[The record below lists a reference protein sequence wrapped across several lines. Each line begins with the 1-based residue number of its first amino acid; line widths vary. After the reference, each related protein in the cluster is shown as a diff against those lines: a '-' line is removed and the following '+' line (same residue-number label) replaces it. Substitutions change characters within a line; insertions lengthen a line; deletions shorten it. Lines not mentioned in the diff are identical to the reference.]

1 MPAASLWRTAL
12 TLGLVSAVG
21 PLAIDA
27 YLPALPTIA
36 RSLGTDVAAVQ
47 ATLGIYFL
55 CFGLAQMVY
64 GPWADASGR
73 KTPLTVGLVIFAVG
87 SLACAL
93 APTVG
98 ALIAARAVQAFGAAA
113 VMVIPRAII
122 RDRHTGAEATRL
134 MALIMLVISVSP
146 MLAPLLGAGLIAVAG
161 WRAIFVAL
169 LVATVLSLMLSRIA
183 LPETLAPADRRPV
196 RVASLLSGARR
207 LLTDRGFMALTL
219 VGGFGMASF
228 FVFPANAAFVYTGF
242 YGLSETG
249 FSLAFAINALGFF
262 AASQAAGPIGARIG
276 MPRLV
281 RMGVTGFAATVVA
294 LAATALAIPLPLWLL
309 VAFLFVANAFLG
321 VVIPSAMVMALE
333 EAGDIAGLA
342 SSLGGTLQM
351 VVGTLM
357 IAVTAP
363 FFDGTALPLVASIA
377 LCGALAFAALF
388 LAPKSVPIPAA
399 QP

>member
-1 MPAASLWRTAL
+1 MPAAPLWRTAL

-36 RSLGTDVAAVQ
+36 QGLGTDVSAVQ
-47 ATLGIYFL
+47 ATLGVYFL

-64 GPWADASGR
+64 GPWADAAGR
-73 KTPLTVGLVIFAVG
+73 KAPLTAGLVLFGFG
-87 SLACAL
+87 SVACAL

-98 ALIAARAVQAFGAAA
+98 LLIAARAAQACGAAA
-113 VMVIPRAII
+113 VMVIPRAIV

-169 LVATVLSLMLSRIA
+169 AAATLLSLLLSRLA
-183 LPETLAPADRRPV
+183 LPETLPPEARRPV
-196 RVASLLSGARR
+196 RLASLLSGSRR
-207 LLTDRGFMALTL
+207 LLADRGFMALTL

-228 FVFPANAAFVYTGF
+228 FVFLANAAFVYTEY

-281 RMGVTGFAATVVA
+281 AVGVTGFAVTVIALLAVA
-294 LAATALAIPLPLWLL
+294 LLVPLPLWLL
-309 VAFLFVANAFLG
+309 IAFLFVGNAFLG

-351 VVGTLM
+351 VIGTAM
-357 IAVTAP
+357 IAAAAP
-363 FFDGTALPLVASIA
+363 FFDGTPTPLVASIA
-377 LCGALAFAALF
+377 LCGALAFGALF
-388 LAPKSVPIPAA
+388 LAPRPTTIAA
-399 QP
+399 E

>member
-1 MPAASLWRTAL
+1 MPVASLWRTAL

-36 RSLGTDVAAVQ
+36 ESLGTDVAAVQ
-47 ATLGIYFL
+47 ATLGVYFL

-73 KTPLTVGLVIFAVG
+73 KTPLTAGLVIFALG
-87 SLACAL
+87 SLACVL

-98 ALIAARAVQAFGAAA
+98 ALIAARAVQACGAAA

-161 WRAIFVAL
+161 WRAIFAAL
-169 LVATVLSLMLSRIA
+169 LVAAALSLLLSRLS
-183 LPETLAPADRRPV
+183 LPETLPIEARRPV
-196 RVASLLSGARR
+196 RVASLMSGAHR

-228 FVFPANAAFVYTGF
+228 FVFLANAAFVYTGF

-249 FSLAFAINALGFF
+249 FSLAFAVNALGFF
-262 AASQAAGPIGARIG
+262 AASQAAGPLGSRIG
-276 MPRLV
+276 MSRLV
-281 RMGVTGFAATVVA
+281 TVGVTGFAVTVVTLFVVA
-294 LAATALAIPLPLWLL
+294 LVLPLPLWLL
-309 VAFLFVANAFLG
+309 IMFLFVGNAFLG
-321 VVIPSAMVMALE
+321 VVIPSAMVMALDE
-333 EAGDIAGLA
+333 VGDIAGLA

-351 VVGTLM
+351 VIGTLM
-357 IAVTAP
+357 IAITAP
-363 FFDGTALPLVASIA
+363 FFDGTPLPLVASIA
-377 LCGALAFAALF
+377 LCGVLAFSALF
-388 LAPKSVPIPAA
+388 LAPRAA
-399 QP
+399 TVAAE

>member
-1 MPAASLWRTAL
+1 MPVPSLWRTAL

-36 RSLGTDVAAVQ
+36 QSLGTDVASVQ

-55 CFGLAQMVY
+55 TFGLAQMVY

-73 KTPLTVGLVIFAVG
+73 KTPLTVGLIVFALG

-93 APTVG
+93 APGIGT
-98 ALIAARAVQAFGAAA
+98 LIAARAVQAFGAAA

-161 WRAIFVAL
+161 WRAIFVVL
-169 LVATVLSLMLSRIA
+169 LVAAILSLLLSRIA
-183 LPETLAPADRRPV
+183 LGETLPLEARRPV
-196 RVASLLSGARR
+196 RAATLLSGARR
-207 LLTDRGFMALTL
+207 LFLDRGFMALTL

-228 FVFPANAAFVYTGF
+228 FVFLANAAFVYTGF

-249 FSLAFAINALGFF
+249 FSLAFAVNALGFF
-262 AASQAAGPIGARIG
+262 AASQAAGPIGSRIG

-281 RMGVTGFAATVVA
+281 TIGVMGFAATTITLLIVTLV
-294 LAATALAIPLPLWLL
+294 LPLPLWLL
-309 VAFLFVANAFLG
+309 IAFLFVGNAFLG

-351 VVGTLM
+351 VIGTAM

-363 FFDGTALPLVASIA
+363 FFDGTPTPLVFAIA
-377 LCGALAFAALF
+377 LSGALALIASLIAPRSAA
-388 LAPKSVPIPAA
+388 VPAE
-399 QP
+399 

>member
-1 MPAASLWRTAL
+1 MPAAPLWRTAL
-12 TLGLVSAVG
+12 ILGLVSAVG

-36 RSLGTDVAAVQ
+36 ESLGTDVAAVQ
-47 ATLGIYFL
+47 ATLGVYFL
-55 CFGLAQMVY
+55 CFGLAQMLY
-64 GPWADASGR
+64 GPWADAAGR
-73 KTPLTVGLVIFAVG
+73 RTPLAVGLLVFGLG

-98 ALIAARAVQAFGAAA
+98 TLIAARALQAFGAAA

-122 RDRHTGAEATRL
+122 RDGHTGAEATRL

-161 WRAIFVAL
+161 WRAIFVVL
-169 LVATVLSLMLSRIA
+169 LVASVLSLVLARLA
-183 LPETLAPADRRPV
+183 LPETLPPAARQPV
-196 RVASLLSGARR
+196 RARSLLSGARR

-228 FVFPANAAFVYTGF
+228 FVFLANAAFVYTGY

-249 FSLAFAINALGFF
+249 FSLAFAVNALGFF

-281 RMGVTGFAATVVA
+281 TAGVTGFAATVAV
-294 LAATALAIPLPLWLL
+294 LLVTALVLPLPLWLL
-309 VAFLFVANAFLG
+309 IAFLFVANAFLG

-333 EAGDIAGLA
+333 EVGDIAGLA

-351 VVGTLM
+351 MVGTAM
-357 IAVTAP
+357 IALTAP
-363 FFDGTALPLVASIA
+363 FFDGTPVPLVAAIA
-377 LCGALAFAALF
+377 LCGALAFAASR
-388 LAPKSVPIPAA
+388 LAPRALAA
-399 QP
+399 PVA